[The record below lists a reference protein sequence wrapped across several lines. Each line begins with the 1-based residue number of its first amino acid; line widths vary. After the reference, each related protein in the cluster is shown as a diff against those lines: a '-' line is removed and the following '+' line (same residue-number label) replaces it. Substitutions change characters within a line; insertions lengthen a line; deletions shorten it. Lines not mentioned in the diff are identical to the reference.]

1 MPDAKACARINDSY
15 PQKCRQFGCCAS
27 DDGKNTQSLPK
38 KENKIARRWRA
49 LFEGLSESTAAAPSV
64 NHDCRMNLAFVY
76 PDFD

>member
-1 MPDAKACARINDSY
+1 MTFIRKNADNLAAARVMT
-15 PQKCRQFGCCAS
+15 A
-27 DDGKNTQSLPK
+27 KNTQSFPK